1 MIKSIQ
7 DIGSACDLINK
18 LVVVIDSHKKIYYL
32 NSTAEKYFVT
42 TNDYACGKDHA
53 KIIRIMDRSGV
64 YKEELFDNN
73 NSIKTHGN
81 GIIRGSDESKYY
93 ISFKSKEIFS
103 ADREERYG
111 LFIFEDVSDKEILRK
126 QLKHKRRLEVLGD
139 LSASIVYDVN
149 NILGSILGSA
159 EILADELSDNK
170 HQSKLSQTI
179 IKSVN
184 DAANLSKKLL
194 KFSKPAEPVFELI
207 DIHELLGEILEILRG
222 SIGDNVKLES
232 KFIGREVILFTDRA
246 ELEIVL
252 FNIVLSSQD
261 VLQNGGVISFF
272 TDIVDNKDKTLS
284 LNNFKLTAN
293 SYFKITIADNGRA
306 VTEITQHQVFNKDY
320 NAILLNEED
329 GSGLCAVCDIM
340 EHLRG
345 GIEVISESDG
355 RRKFEIYLPLSGDI
369 PKFTSSENSQLIAGV
384 DLWSAEKNTVVL
396 LADDNDAIR
405 DSIKDVLLT
414 MGCDVL
420 EACNGNQAIDLF
432 KENREIINLII
443 LDVVMPVKD
452 GKEVLSKIREMDK
465 DVEIIMTSGY
475 FNQLSKSVLSEFGA
489 NGYLA
494 KPYRIQEIKNIVQNL
509 NSKKY
514 LLNDLDAVLSSIEK
528 LNFDDSYSN
537 SDNDTYSKIKLML
550 VENNPNIRDL
560 LYTIF
565 SESRF
570 DVTVFESVESA
581 NNAIK
586 SGRYFALSIIDIDF
600 SNENDKEL
608 FLQLKNNDDNL
619 PRYIIASS
627 SKDVEQVALRALKL
641 GVDDFILKPFSL
653 NFMKIRVEI
662 AKRYIETEQMK
673 NKIQSMLKESEERM
687 SLAINGVGI
696 GMWDWKINEKE
707 FFASNK
713 CKEIFGYTDGLN
725 IGVLDYLYS
734 VTIKEDQYI
743 LTKEFSDYLRK
754 PEGILNIEFR
764 INHPI
769 KGEIWILA
777 IAKLFDD
784 TKNSKPKRLIGIS
797 MDVTERKREEH
808 ILREESQKLEE
819 MVVQRTAELL
829 KSNEK
834 LSEEIEAREK
844 AELKNIEQQL
854 KLMDADKLAS
864 LGILVSGIGHEIN
877 NPIQFI
883 MFNLP
888 FIKNAWESAL
898 PILDKYYE
906 SHPDFE
912 LRGVPYS
919 LAKERLPNM
928 ANDVI
933 EGAERISS
941 IVKEL
946 REYSRKSRT
955 EELKEEDI
963 VDVVLSAKSLFS
975 KFNGIRDVDIG
986 LHTPGEH
993 LVALLN
999 RTRIEQ
1005 VILNLLQN
1013 AFQAVDKSEKK
1024 EIKIDLKYSED
1035 NKYIEINVVDNGVG
1049 IKEEHMKHL
1058 TDPFFTTRSSD
1069 GGTGLGLAICKKII
1083 HDHSGELLFESEY
1096 GKGTTVKVLIPIK
1109 KSCDLYSL

>member
-7 DIGSACDLINK
+7 NIGSACDLINK
-18 LVVVIDSHKKIYYL
+18 LLLVIDSHKKIYYL
-32 NSTAEKYFVT
+32 NSTAEKYFAT
-42 TNDYACGKDHA
+42 SNDYACGKDYSE
-53 KIIRIMDRSGV
+53 IIRIMDLSGV
-64 YKEELFDNN
+64 DTEELFDDKNN
-73 NSIKTHGN
+73 IKPHGH
-81 GIIRGSDESKYY
+81 GIIRGGDEVKYY
-93 ISFKSKEIFS
+93 ISFKADEIFS
-103 ADREERYG
+103 EDREERYG
-111 LFIFEDVSDKEILRK
+111 LFIFEDISDKEALKK

-139 LSASIVYDVN
+139 LSAGIVYDVN

-159 EILADELSDNK
+159 EMLADELSNNK

-184 DAANLSKKLL
+184 AAADLSKKLL

-207 DIHELLGEILEILRG
+207 DIHELLDEILEILRS
-222 SIGDNVKLES
+222 SIGDNVKLNSE
-232 KFIGREVILFTDRA
+232 FINKEVILFTDRA

-261 VLQNGGVISFF
+261 ALQNGGIISFI
-272 TDIVDNKDKTLS
+272 TDIVDNEEEILS
-284 LNNFKLTAN
+284 FDSFKPTAK

-306 VTEITQHQVFNKDY
+306 VTESTQHKVFNKDY
-320 NAILLNEED
+320 NAKLLNEGE
-329 GSGLCAVCDIM
+329 GSGLCAVHDIM

-345 GIEVISESDG
+345 GIEVVSEPDG
-355 RRKFEIYLPLSGDI
+355 MSQFDIYLPLSGGI
-369 PKFTSSENSQLIAGV
+369 PKFTSLENKQLIDDR
-384 DLWSAEKNTVVL
+384 DLLSVEKSMVVL
-396 LADDNDAIR
+396 VVDGNNVIR
-405 DSIKDVLLT
+405 ESIKDILLA
-414 MGCDVL
+414 MGCEVF
-420 EACNGNQAIDLF
+420 EACNGKQALELF
-432 KENREIINLII
+432 KENSEIINLVL
-443 LDVVMPVKD
+443 LDVALPVKD
-452 GKEVLSKIREMDK
+452 GKEALIEIREMDK
-465 DVEIIMTSGY
+465 NVEIIMTSGY
-475 FNQLSKSVLSEFGA
+475 FNQLSQSVLSEFGA
-489 NGYLA
+489 NGYLT
-494 KPYRIQEIKNIVQNL
+494 KPYKIEEIKNLVQNL
-509 NSKKY
+509 NSEKDGI
-514 LLNDLDAVLSSIEK
+514 NDLDAVLSSIEK
-528 LNFDDSYSN
+528 LNLDERYS
-537 SDNDTYSKIKLML
+537 DIEDGTYGKIELML
-550 VENNPNIRDL
+550 VENNHNIREL
-560 LYTIF
+560 LYTIL

-581 NNAIK
+581 KNAIK
-586 SGRYFALSIIDIDF
+586 SGRYFALSVIDIDF

-608 FLQLKNNDDNL
+608 FLLLKNNDDNL

-653 NFMKIRVEI
+653 NFMKIRLEI
-662 AKRYIETEQMK
+662 ARRYIETEQMK

-707 FFASNK
+707 FFASSK

-743 LTKEFSDYLRK
+743 LTKEFSNYLRK

-764 INHPI
+764 TIHPV

-784 TKNSKPKRLIGIS
+784 TKNGKPKRLIGIS
-797 MDVTERKREEH
+797 MDITERKREEY

-834 LSEEIEAREK
+834 LSKEIEAREK
-844 AELKNIEQQL
+844 AELKNLEQQL

-993 LVALLN
+993 IVALLN
-999 RTRIEQ
+999 RTRVEQ
-1005 VILNLLQN
+1005 VLLNLLQN
-1013 AFQAVDKSEKK
+1013 ALQALDKSEKK
-1024 EIKIDLKYSED
+1024 KIKIDLKYSDD
-1035 NKYIEINVVDNGVG
+1035 NQYIEINVVDNGVG
-1049 IKEEHMKHL
+1049 IKKEHMKHL

-1069 GGTGLGLAICKKII
+1069 GGTGLGLAMCKKII

-1096 GKGTTVKVLIPIK
+1096 GKGTIVKVLIPIK
-1109 KSCDLYSL
+1109 KSCDL